1 MPRIF
6 INNCSIEELMTVP
19 GIGAKVADKILELR
33 EAKGDLELDDL
44 NQVPY
49 LGITQP
55 LLDCLDFTSFEN
67 KEEMGSDLSDA
78 SVSSIKGSVALGR
91 ARTGALTIAFLNS
104 SNAFSCSSPH

>member
-1 MPRIF
+1 M
-6 INNCSIEELMTVP
+6 ELMSIP

-67 KEEMGSDLSDA
+67 KEGMGSLYGFVFPSHYNHHLI
-78 SVSSIKGSVALGR
+78 SRVNWPVATNPFPVYYNMIFPLL
-91 ARTGALTIAFLNS
+91 TGLYQMYPYPSPFL
-104 SNAFSCSSPH
+104 